1 MTSWN
6 KTLSLLIGLTTLA
19 AAQQAQAQIAAAD
32 YPTRP
37 VTMVVGFPPGTATDT
52 VGRILSERL
61 TQRLGK
67 PFIIENKPGQGG
79 SLGAAAVAKAAPDG
93 HTLLLSATAPMTT
106 NLFVYPKLP
115 YDTLRDFAP
124 VGLHSWLPYALVVN
138 ANSGI
143 NNLQEFLERAKAKPG
158 AMSFAS
164 IGNGTTTH
172 LIMTM
177 FMQRAGISL
186 THIPY
191 KGSGQAQTDLIGG
204 QVDATFDTLVSVLP
218 HVKSGKLKA
227 LAVSTM
233 ARAKLAPEIPT
244 LDELGITGFEAG
256 AWLGMLAPA
265 GTPRPIIDK
274 LNHELNA
281 ILDEPATQARLL
293 SLGAEILRSTPDEF
307 TAHIKRELEKW
318 GTLVRETGVK
328 IE

>member
-1 MTSWN
+1 MRVRI
-6 KTLSLLIGLTTLA
+6 KMLALSACLFTGPI
-19 AAQQAQAQIAAAD
+19 AQAQSAMAD
-32 YPTRP
+32 YPGKP

-52 VGRILSERL
+52 VGRVLAERL

-67 PFIIENKPGQGG
+67 PFIIENKPGQSG
-79 SLGAAAVAKAAPDG
+79 SIGAAAVAKAAPDG
-93 HTLLLSATAPMTT
+93 YTLLLSATAPLAT

-124 VGLHSWLPYALVVN
+124 IGLHSWLPYALVVN
-138 ANSGI
+138 AHAGI
-143 NNLQEFLERAKAKPG
+143 HTFAQFMERAKSKPG

-164 IGNGTTTH
+164 IGSGTTSH

-177 FMQRAGISL
+177 FMQRAGIEL

-191 KGSGQAQTDLIGG
+191 RGSGHAQTDLLGG
-204 QVDATFDTLVSVLP
+204 LVDATFDTLVSVLP

-227 LAVSTM
+227 LAVSTL

-265 GTPRPIIDK
+265 GTPRPIVDK
-274 LNHELNA
+274 LNRELNA
-281 ILDEPATQARLL
+281 ILDEPVTQARLL
-293 SLGAEILRSTPDEF
+293 AMGAELLRSTPDEF
-307 TAHIKRELEKW
+307 SAHIQREQGKW
-318 GTLVRETGVK
+318 GRLVRETGVK
-328 IE
+328 VE